1 MLADVGV
8 VVVDLVSTGQ
18 PGLVLR
24 PCETVLVLVG
34 GAGDRGVS
42 EMRMVVVCLRS
53 LTSTVMMVLGGM
65 FVVCLGRT
73 IYWLGPIWG
82 QCRRGYVMVLTVAVL
97 MCGVWDGVHQG

>member
-1 MLADVGV
+1 MM
-8 VVVDLVSTGQ
+8 
-18 PGLVLR
+18 
-24 PCETVLVLVG
+24 VG
-34 GAGDRGVS
+34 GAGDGGVS
-42 EMRMVVVCLRS
+42 GVRMVVVCLWSLRS
-53 LTSTVMMVLGGM
+53 TEMMVWGGM

>member
-1 MLADVGV
+1 
-8 VVVDLVSTGQ
+8 
-18 PGLVLR
+18 
-24 PCETVLVLVG
+24 
-34 GAGDRGVS
+34 
-42 EMRMVVVCLRS
+42 
-53 LTSTVMMVLGGM
+53 MMVWGGM